1 MKIKKDFC
9 TLVPYFTVISGH
21 MEEALSI
28 ADKLCKISI
37 KEEGCLFYNYT
48 VHKNIIHFREA
59 FVDATAAFAHIENI
73 RETVANLAE
82 ISTRSRAE
90 IHGPRRELDLI
101 EDPRKNTLLTE
112 EERSKQLELR
122 DVGGLVGPGVDYYYS
137 NVNSTL

>member
-1 MKIKKDFC
+1 MKIKEDFC
-9 TLVPYFTVISGH
+9 TLMPYFTVINGH

-28 ADKLCKISI
+28 ADKLCEISI

-59 FVDATAAFAHIENI
+59 FVDATAVFLHIENI
-73 RETVANLAE
+73 KETVANLAK

-90 IHGPRRELDLI
+90 IHGTRRELGLI

-112 EERSKQLELR
+112 KERSKQLDLR
-122 DVGGLVGPGVDYYYS
+122 DIGGLVDPDVDYYYS